1 MSGIICTCDVAVKH
15 LGLPGCTDQIGI
27 PKRLIF
33 VPTFQ
38 EDGTLNY
45 IDTTTFGFT
54 QSDWDG
60 LQYNTDTSA
69 RYYPL
74 PLDIESVEMK
84 REESVYNTYP
94 SGLKKFVR
102 DGVRSFMG
110 IYPSIAAPIIGKLKS
125 KGCSKHSVFIIDNN
139 GALVGVEK
147 SKGKLY
153 PMQLSDNSLSA
164 IFDFATDT
172 KNNEVIVKFEFAQNV
187 ADEQLSMIPAETVG
201 IDLFTTFN
209 GKIDTNI
216 VQVGTGTTTVIVVD
230 IYTDYGTAK
239 NKIPVEGLVAA
250 DLALYNVTDSASTTI
265 SSLAES
271 TTVPGRY
278 TITVTAQTST
288 DIERLSLASTTAAK
302 PYADGTWA
310 DVQLKHQA

>member
-33 VPTFQ
+33 VPTYT
-38 EDGTLNY
+38 DAGTLNY
-45 IDTTTFGFT
+45 IDTTTFTFSQVG
-54 QSDWDG
+54 WDA
-60 LQYNTDTSA
+60 LQYNTDSSA
-69 RYYPL
+69 RYFPL

-147 SKGKLY
+147 TIGKLY

-187 ADEQLSMIPAETVG
+187 ADEQLSIIPAETIG

-216 VQVGTGTTTVIVVD
+216 VQVGTGSTTVIVVD

-239 NKIPVEGLVAA
+239 TKIPVEGLVEA
-250 DLALYNVTDSASTTI
+250 DVQLYNVTDSAVITKTFV
-265 SSLAES
+265 ES
-271 TTVPGRY
+271 ATVPGRY
-278 TITVTAQTST
+278 TITVTAQTNT
-288 DIERLSLASTTAAK
+288 DIERLSFLTTTAAK
-302 PYADGTWA
+302 PYSDGTWA

>member
-1 MSGIICTCDVAVKH
+1 
-15 LGLPGCTDQIGI
+15 
-27 PKRLIF
+27 
-33 VPTFQ
+33 
-38 EDGTLNY
+38 
-45 IDTTTFGFT
+45 
-54 QSDWDG
+54 
-60 LQYNTDTSA
+60 
-69 RYYPL
+69 
-74 PLDIESVEMK
+74 
-84 REESVYNTYP
+84 
-94 SGLKKFVR
+94 
-102 DGVRSFMG
+102 MG

-139 GALVGVEK
+139 GAIVGVEK
-147 SKGKLY
+147 TIGKLY

-239 NKIPVEGLVAA
+239 TKIPVEGLVEA
-250 DLALYNVTDSASTTI
+250 DVQLYNVTDSGVITKTFV
-265 SSLAES
+265 ES

-278 TITVTAQTST
+278 TITVTAQTAT
-288 DIERLSLASTTAAK
+288 DIERLSLLTTAAAK
-302 PYADGTWA
+302 PYNDGTWA

>member
-60 LQYNTDTSA
+60 LQYNTDSSA

-139 GALVGVEK
+139 GALVGIEK
-147 SKGKLY
+147 TIGKLY

-239 NKIPVEGLVAA
+239 TKIPVEGLVEA
-250 DLALYNVTDSASTTI
+250 DVQLYNVTDSGVITKTFV
-265 SSLAES
+265 ES

-278 TITVTAQTST
+278 TITVTAQTAT
-288 DIERLSLASTTAAK
+288 DIERLSLLTTAAAK
-302 PYADGTWA
+302 PYNDGTWA

>member
-33 VPTFQ
+33 VPTYK
-38 EDGTLNY
+38 DSGALNY

-54 QSDWDG
+54 QTDWDG
-60 LQYNTDTSA
+60 LQYNTDSSA
-69 RYYPL
+69 RYFPL

-102 DGVRSFMG
+102 DGARSFMG
-110 IYPSIAAPIIGKLKS
+110 ILPSIAQQIIGKLKS
-125 KGCSKHSVFIIDNN
+125 KGCSKHSVFIVDNN

-147 SKGKLY
+147 TIGKLY

-187 ADEQLSMIPAETVG
+187 ADEQLSMIPASTVG
-201 IDLFTTFN
+201 IDLFTSFN

-216 VQVGTGTTTVIVVD
+216 AQVGTGTTTVIVVD

-239 NKIPVEGLVAA
+239 TKIPVEGLVAA
-250 DLALYNVTDSASTTI
+250 DLSLYNVTDSATTTI

-278 TITVTAQTST
+278 TITVTAQTNT

-302 PYADGTWA
+302 PYSDGTWSA
-310 DVQLKHQA
+310 VQLKHQA